1 MALLPI
7 FEVCHPFSN
16 FTYVF
21 FFFEFLLRD
30 VYEKGMKAFV
40 SFVQFYRKH
49 ECSLIFRS
57 NGKENIINLQ
67 WESNIQHG
75 KEFSFAP
82 CGIFFCYD
90 WLLRLL

>member
-1 MALLPI
+1 MALFPI

-16 FTYVF
+16 FAYVI

-57 NGKENIINLQ
+57 NGKENIFNLQ
-67 WESNIQHG
+67 WESNIQHR
-75 KEFSFAP
+75 KVFSFAP
-82 CGIFFCYD
+82 CDILFCYD